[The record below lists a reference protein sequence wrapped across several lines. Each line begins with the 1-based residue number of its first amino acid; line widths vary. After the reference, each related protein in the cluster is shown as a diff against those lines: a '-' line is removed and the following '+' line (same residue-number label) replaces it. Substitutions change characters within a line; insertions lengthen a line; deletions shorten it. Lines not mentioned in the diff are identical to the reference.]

1 MLRNTLFALGLVTLV
16 AGPAL
21 AAGVEKAPPPE
32 QYKKVST
39 LVKLP
44 DFLPGLGI
52 LYVNPKT
59 LPEGP
64 FLAYDRQGK
73 LVSTIYMV
81 PLSDLNAKK
90 KFELSAPGGKVDHVT
105 FQYNAGHPGVQVPH
119 YHIILWHV
127 TQAQE
132 KLVAK

>member
-1 MLRNTLFALGLVTLV
+1 MLRKIII
-16 AGPAL
+16 AL
-21 AAGVEKAPPPE
+21 AVVGLTAGSAAAAEVEKAPPSAP
-32 QYKKVST
+32 YKEVCN

-44 DFLPGLGI
+44 CFLPGLGT

-59 LPEGP
+59 IPAGP
-64 FLAYDRQGK
+64 WLAYDHQGK
-73 LVSTIYMV
+73 LISTIFMI

-105 FQYNAGHPGVQVPH
+105 FQFNAGHPGVTEPH
-119 YHIILWHV
+119 YHVILWHV
-127 TQAQE
+127 PVSQE